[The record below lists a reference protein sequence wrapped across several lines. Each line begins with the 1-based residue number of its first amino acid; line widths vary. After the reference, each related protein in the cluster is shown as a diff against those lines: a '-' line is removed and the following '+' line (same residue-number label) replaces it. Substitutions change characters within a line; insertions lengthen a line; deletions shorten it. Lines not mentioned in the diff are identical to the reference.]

1 MSTFKYA
8 GVSKLNGKIK
18 ARFANDQMRVKVLAK
33 NGHVDIDI
41 IELEFPMTKEEAVAF
56 LLKINFDNGNKE
68 IRSAIEAEVEKRIES
83 AKVVPAPKAKA
94 APKAKQTPAKAK
106 SKPSMDAIKAKAKA
120 AKAKAAAPAKTV
132 VTKAEVDAQ
141 LEDAPF

>member
-8 GVSKLNGKIK
+8 GVSTLNGKIK

-33 NGHVDIDI
+33 NGHKDIDI
-41 IELEFPMTKEEAVAF
+41 IELKHPMTKDEAVAF
-56 LLKINFDNGNKE
+56 LLKINFDNGNATV
-68 IRSAIEAEVEKRIES
+68 RAAIEAEVEKRTEAPKA
-83 AKVVPAPKAKA
+83 AKAAPKAKA
-94 APKAKQTPAKAK
+94 APAKK

-120 AKAKAAAPAKTV
+120 ATAKSAKAETV

>member
-8 GVSKLNGKIK
+8 GVSTLNGKMK

-33 NGHVDIDI
+33 NGHKDIDI
-41 IELEFPMTKEEAVAF
+41 IELKHPMTKQEAVEF
-56 LLKINFDNGNKE
+56 LLKINFDNGNKTV
-68 IRSAIEAEVEKRIES
+68 RAAIEAEVEKRTET
-83 AKVVPAPKAKA
+83 PKAAKA
-94 APKAKQTPAKAK
+94 APKKAAK

-120 AKAKAAAPAKTV
+120 AKAKAAPAKTT
-132 VTKAEVDAQ
+132 VTKAEVEAQ

>member
-33 NGHVDIDI
+33 TGSSEIDI
-41 IELEFPMTKEEAVAF
+41 IELEHPMTKEDAIAF

-68 IRSAIEAEVEKRIES
+68 VRAALEAALDKRSPKATKEA
-83 AKVVPAPKAKA
+83 PAPKA
-94 APKAKQTPAKAK
+94 APKAKPVAK
-106 SKPSMDAIKAKAKA
+106 KA
-120 AKAKAAAPAKTV
+120 AKEVAKDAAPAK
-132 VTKAEVDAQ
+132 KAGGRPKKSV
-141 LEDAPF
+141 

>member
-1 MSTFKYA
+1 MSTFKFA
-8 GVSKLNGKIK
+8 GVSTLNGKMK

-33 NGHVDIDI
+33 NGHKDIDI
-41 IELEFPMTKEEAVAF
+41 IELKHPMTKQEAVEF
-56 LLKINFDNGNKE
+56 LLKINFDNGNKTV
-68 IRSAIEAEVEKRIES
+68 RAAIEAEVEKRTET
-83 AKVVPAPKAKA
+83 PKAAKA
-94 APKAKQTPAKAK
+94 APKAKAPAK

-120 AKAKAAAPAKTV
+120 VKAKSAKAETA

>member
-8 GVSKLNGKIK
+8 GVSKLNGKVK

-33 NGHVDIDI
+33 NGHSDIDI
-41 IELEFPMTKEEAVAF
+41 IELEHPMTKEAAVAF
-56 LLKINFDNGNKE
+56 LLKINFDNGNAAV
-68 IRSAIEAEVEKRIES
+68 RAAIEAEVEKRTD
-83 AKVVPAPKAKA
+83 APKAAK
-94 APKAKQTPAKAK
+94 APKAPKAPAKKAAK

-120 AKAKAAAPAKTV
+120 AKAKETV
-132 VTKAEVDAQ
+132 VTKAEVEAQ

>member
-8 GVSKLNGKIK
+8 GVSTLNGKTK

-33 NGHVDIDI
+33 NGHKDIDI
-41 IELEFPMTKEEAVAF
+41 IELKHPMTKEEAVAF
-56 LLKINFDNGNKE
+56 LLQINFDNGNKTV
-68 IRSAIEAEVEKRIES
+68 RAAIEAEVEKRTE
-83 AKVVPAPKAKA
+83 APKATKA
-94 APKAKQTPAKAK
+94 APKAKAPAK

-120 AKAKAAAPAKTV
+120 AKAKATV
-132 VTKAEVDAQ
+132 VTKADVEAQ

>member
-8 GVSKLNGKIK
+8 GVSKLNGKVK

-33 NGHVDIDI
+33 NGHKDIDI
-41 IELEFPMTKEEAVAF
+41 IELKHPMTKQEAVAF
-56 LLKINFDNGNKE
+56 LLKINFDNGNAAV
-68 IRSAIEAEVEKRIES
+68 RAAIEAEVEKRTDAPKA
-83 AKVVPAPKAKA
+83 AKAPKAKA
-94 APKAKQTPAKAK
+94 PAKKAAK

-120 AKAKAAAPAKTV
+120 AKAKETV
-132 VTKAEVDAQ
+132 VTKAEVEAQ

>member
-8 GVSKLNGKIK
+8 GVSTLNGKIK

-33 NGHVDIDI
+33 NGHKDIDI
-41 IELEFPMTKEEAVAF
+41 IELKHAMTKDEAVAF
-56 LLKINFDNGNKE
+56 LLQINFDNGNKAV
-68 IRSAIEAEVEKRIES
+68 RAAIEAEVEKRTET
-83 AKVVPAPKAKA
+83 PKAAKA
-94 APKAKQTPAKAK
+94 APKAKAPAK

-120 AKAKAAAPAKTV
+120 AKAKAEKPVTK
-132 VTKAEVDAQ
+132 VTKAEVEAQ

>member
-8 GVSKLNGKIK
+8 GVSTLNGKMK

-33 NGHVDIDI
+33 NGHKDIDI
-41 IELEFPMTKEEAVAF
+41 IELKHPMTKQEAVEF
-56 LLKINFDNGNKE
+56 LLKINFDNGNKTV
-68 IRSAIEAEVEKRIES
+68 RAAIEAEVEKRTE
-83 AKVVPAPKAKA
+83 APKAKA
-94 APKAKQTPAKAK
+94 APAKK

-120 AKAKAAAPAKTV
+120 AKAQTAAKETV

-141 LEDAPF
+141 LEAAPY

>member
-8 GVSKLNGKIK
+8 GVSTLNGKVK

-33 NGHVDIDI
+33 NGHSDIDI
-41 IELEFPMTKEEAVAF
+41 IELEHPMTKEAAVAF
-56 LLKINFDNGNKE
+56 LLKINFDNGNAAV
-68 IRSAIEAEVEKRIES
+68 RAAIEAEVEKRTDAPKA
-83 AKVVPAPKAKA
+83 AKAPKAKA
-94 APKAKQTPAKAK
+94 PAKKAAK

-120 AKAKAAAPAKTV
+120 AKAKETV

-141 LEDAPF
+141 LEDVAY